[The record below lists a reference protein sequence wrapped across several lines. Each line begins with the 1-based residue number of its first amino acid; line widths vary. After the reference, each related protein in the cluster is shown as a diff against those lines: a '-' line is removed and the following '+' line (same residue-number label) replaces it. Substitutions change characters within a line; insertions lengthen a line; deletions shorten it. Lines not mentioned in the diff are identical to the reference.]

1 MQINGPAFRTP
12 RDAVRGASHALVGFS
27 NGTLERRYS
36 RIMLSPPQNM
46 RTIFGTLRIV
56 EISKKCQM

>member
-46 RTIFGTLRIV
+46 
-56 EISKKCQM
+56 KP